1 MTRRKFASQALL
13 VTVMCG
19 IIGLVVGGPARGAAN
34 EGNYTG
40 KRELMK
46 GSEQICGPTEENISV
61 SIRGNQLAFNR
72 KGLQATI
79 LFVPDPD
86 GSFTGTFQ
94 DMAGEGTVL
103 LRGRIVGSI
112 IDADVMNQGCEY
124 HWHLEQKQ

>member
-1 MTRRKFASQALL
+1 MTRRRSASHKALL
-13 VTVMCG
+13 VAVMYG
-19 IIGLVVGGPARGAAN
+19 IIGVVVGGTGRGVEN
-34 EGNYTG
+34 EGNCTG

-46 GSEQICGPTEENISV
+46 GSEQICGPTEENVSV

-94 DMAGEGTVL
+94 DMAWEGTVL
-103 LRGRIVGSI
+103 LRGRIVGNI
-112 IDADVMNQGCEY
+112 IAADVRTQGCVY
-124 HWHLEQKQ
+124 AW

>member
-1 MTRRKFASQALL
+1 MARRRLASHKALL
-13 VTVMCG
+13 ATVCG
-19 IIGLVVGGPARGAAN
+19 IIGLVVGGPARGAEN

-46 GSEQICGPTEENISV
+46 GSDQICDPTEENISV

-94 DMAGEGTVL
+94 DMDGDTLL
-103 LRGRIVGSI
+103 LRGRVVGNI
-112 IDADVMNQGCEY
+112 IDADVVNQGCQY
-124 HWHLEQKQ
+124 HWHLQQKR